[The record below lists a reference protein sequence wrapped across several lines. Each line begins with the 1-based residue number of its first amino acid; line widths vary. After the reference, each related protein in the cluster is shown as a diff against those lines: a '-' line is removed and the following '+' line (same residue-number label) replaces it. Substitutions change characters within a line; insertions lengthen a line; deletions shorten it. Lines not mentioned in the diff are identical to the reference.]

1 MSGGCLLTPAGVA
14 VEKSKQMTNRK
25 QQRGLTFLGLL
36 VVGILLA
43 LAGVVFAQV
52 VPTYIE
58 YLAVQK
64 AVDKASAGETVAE
77 VRSIFDKAATID
89 NITTISG
96 KSLEVGKEGNK
107 VVVSFAYERDI
118 HLTGPAYLVMR
129 YTGRSK

>member
-1 MSGGCLLTPAGVA
+1 
-14 VEKSKQMTNRK
+14 MTNRK

-77 VRSIFDKAATID
+77 VRSIFDKAAAID

-96 KSLEVGKEGNK
+96 KNLEVGKEGNQ

>member
-1 MSGGCLLTPAGVA
+1 
-14 VEKSKQMTNRK
+14 MTNRK
-25 QQRGLTFLGLL
+25 QQSGMTFLGLL

-43 LAGVVFAQV
+43 LAGVVFAQM

-58 YLAVQK
+58 YMAVQK

-89 NITTISG
+89 NINTIAG
-96 KSLEVGKEGNK
+96 KDLEVGKEGNK

-118 HLTGPAYLVMR
+118 HLAGPAYLVMR
-129 YTGRSK
+129 YQGRSK

>member
-1 MSGGCLLTPAGVA
+1 
-14 VEKSKQMTNRK
+14 MTNRK

-36 VVGILLA
+36 VVSILLA

-96 KSLEVGKEGNK
+96 KNLEVGKEGNK
-107 VVVSFAYERDI
+107 VVVSYAYERDI

>member
-1 MSGGCLLTPAGVA
+1 
-14 VEKSKQMTNRK
+14 MTNRK

-64 AVDKASAGETVAE
+64 AVDKAAAGETVAE

-89 NITTISG
+89 NISTIAG
-96 KSLEVGKEGNK
+96 KDLEVGKEGNK

-129 YTGRSK
+129 YQGRSK

>member
-1 MSGGCLLTPAGVA
+1 
-14 VEKSKQMTNRK
+14 MTNRK
-25 QQRGLTFLGLL
+25 QQRGLTFLGLV
-36 VVGILLA
+36 VVGIFLA
-43 LAGVVFAQV
+43 LTGVVFAQV

-64 AVDKASAGETVAE
+64 AADKAAAGETVAE

-96 KSLEVGKEGNK
+96 KNLEVGKEGNK

>member
-1 MSGGCLLTPAGVA
+1 MSGECLLTPAGVA

>member
-1 MSGGCLLTPAGVA
+1 
-14 VEKSKQMTNRK
+14 MTNRK

-36 VVGILLA
+36 VVGIVLA
-43 LAGVVFAQV
+43 LSGVVLAQV

-96 KSLEVGKEGNK
+96 KNLEVGKEGNK
-107 VVVSFAYERDI
+107 VVVSYGYERDI

>member
-1 MSGGCLLTPAGVA
+1 
-14 VEKSKQMTNRK
+14 MTNRK

-64 AVDKASAGETVAE
+64 AVDKAAAGETVTE
-77 VRSIFDKAATID
+77 VRSIFDRAATID
-89 NITTISG
+89 NISTIAG
-96 KSLEVGKEGNK
+96 KDLEVGKEGNK

-118 HLTGPAYLVMR
+118 HLAGPAHLVMR
-129 YTGRSK
+129 YKGRSK

>member
-1 MSGGCLLTPAGVA
+1 
-14 VEKSKQMTNRK
+14 MTHRK
-25 QQRGLTFLGLL
+25 QQSGLTFLGLL

-58 YLAVQK
+58 YMAVQK

-89 NITTISG
+89 NISTITG
-96 KSLEVGKEGNK
+96 KDLEVGKEGNK
-107 VVVSFAYERDI
+107 VVVSYAYERDI

-129 YTGRSK
+129 YQGRSK